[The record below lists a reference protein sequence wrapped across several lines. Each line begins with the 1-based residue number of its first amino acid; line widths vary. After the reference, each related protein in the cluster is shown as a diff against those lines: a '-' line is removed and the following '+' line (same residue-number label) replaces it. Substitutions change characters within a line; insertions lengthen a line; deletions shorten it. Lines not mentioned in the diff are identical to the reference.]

1 MRKSHLIP
9 FQYSQT
15 STPINPDLIPRSSVI
30 SAKFI
35 TPEVIQKQNI
45 LERKMERV
53 RRQTLIPEDEEDESR
68 NEVVRHRSNLSRR
81 DTATVVS
88 KDRRSKKT
96 EEEVK
101 DNVDNPKVKV
111 KL

>member
-1 MRKSHLIP
+1 
-9 FQYSQT
+9 
-15 STPINPDLIPRSSVI
+15 
-30 SAKFI
+30 
-35 TPEVIQKQNI
+35 
-45 LERKMERV
+45 MERV